1 MVLLNLTCPPSYRLV
16 EEAVSN
22 GTIWS
27 PLPCP
32 PLPSHPQDLT
42 LSDTEQ
48 PSLPMVHVFTVPVT
62 TPTTTRVITT
72 SSSYC
77 DPPLHSLS
85 RSSLPVSLS
94 LGHPLPLLPL
104 STFYQLS
111 PSLPPLSFFL
121 SPSFPPSSSR
131 LSLCPHPVG
140 EAGYCGC
147 SSVCRHALF
156 ALCIRPTVGEA
167 EDKAATS
174 LLFTCCQIHKKHPQ

>member
-111 PSLPPLSFFL
+111 PSLPPLLLSISFFPTIFFSSL
-121 SPSFPPSSSR
+121 PLPSSSGR
-131 LSLCPHPVG
+131 SW
-140 EAGYCGC
+140 
-147 SSVCRHALF
+147 
-156 ALCIRPTVGEA
+156 
-167 EDKAATS
+167 
-174 LLFTCCQIHKKHPQ
+174 LLWL

>member
-1 MVLLNLTCPPSYRLV
+1 MPSLPPSYRLV

-48 PSLPMVHVFTVPVT
+48 PSFPMVHVFTVPVT
-62 TPTTTRVITT
+62 TPTTTRVITI
-72 SSSYC
+72 SPSYC

-94 LGHPLPLLPL
+94 LGHPLPPPSPFYLLPVVP
-104 STFYQLS
+104 LS
-111 PSLPPLSFFL
+111 PP
-121 SPSFPPSSSR
+121 SPSFYLL
-131 LSLCPHPVG
+131 LS
-140 EAGYCGC
+140 
-147 SSVCRHALF
+147 
-156 ALCIRPTVGEA
+156 PTIFFS
-167 EDKAATS
+167 S
-174 LLFTCCQIHKKHPQ
+174 LLLPSPSGRSWLLGL